1 MTSKSNEPLVS
12 ICLLSYNDEQ
22 YIGQAIQDLLGQDYV
37 NIELIIS
44 DDCSKD
50 NSPQIIKDFAKKD
63 ERIRFFIQE
72 YQLGMQGNYNFVL
85 SKARGDY
92 FMWASSDDR
101 WASNCVSSL
110 ANFLMGRSELISVGV
125 PYQFIDE
132 GGRYVNNI
140 IKSNKLR
147 DFEGSRSLI
156 RLAKFAFYYI
166 DDFFYGLHRRTMVTG
181 LTVPVWWG
189 INTQIP
195 ANCPYPVL
203 AFLLARGGYARLPGE
218 PLLYKRVH
226 PSSPPRHSSLYH
238 GRPLLT
244 VWAFLLRKA
253 NVLYE
258 TLCAIYRGSGSVITT
273 FISVPLFTIRFFIDS
288 AKFVALASLSS
299 VRILKYNFKH
309 RSGDSLNK

>member
-72 YQLGMQGNYNFVL
+72 CQLGMQGNYNFLL

-110 ANFLMGRSELISVGV
+110 ANILMGNSELISVGM

-132 GGRYVNNI
+132 SGDLLNNVM
-140 IKSNKLR
+140 KSTKLR
-147 DFEGSRSLI
+147 DFEGSHSLM

-166 DDFFYGLHRRTMVTG
+166 DDFFYGLHRKSMVTG
-181 LTVPVWWG
+181 LVVPVWWG
-189 INTQIP
+189 INAQIP
-195 ANCPYPVL
+195 ANCPYPVQ
-203 AFLLARGGYARLPGE
+203 AFLLARGGYARLSGE
-218 PLLYKRVH
+218 GLLYKRMH
-226 PSSPPRHSSLYH
+226 PSSPPRHSNLYR
-238 GRPLLT
+238 GRPFINL
-244 VWAFLLRKA
+244 WAILLRKA

-258 TLCAIYRGSGSVITT
+258 TIRAIYRGSGSVGSTLIC
-273 FISVPLFTIRFFIDS
+273 SLFFVARFFIDI
-288 AKFVALASLSS
+288 AKVFITTILSG
-299 VRILKYNFKH
+299 VRKVYKWLQN
-309 RSGDSLNK
+309 